1 MLVVADV
8 EASSR
13 FYCELIGLESGH
25 GGPEYDQLLSNG
37 ELVMQ
42 LHDDKPDDAHE
53 SLVDPGAPKG
63 NGVLVWFEV
72 DDFDGAVERAR
83 SLHAHIELDVRTN
96 PNARQQEIWLRDPDG
111 YLVVVAGPSDYR
123 PRGTVAPSDARA
135 KELAAD
141 MMGMTNE
148 QVLEFNKNVIAEF
161 REHGGVM
168 PEGSMFHGNPT
179 LLLNMTG
186 ARSGRPLTSPLSY
199 ATDDDAFIIMASG
212 GGSETTPAWAYNLR
226 AHPSV
231 TVEVLDESF
240 EAIATEVSG
249 DEHDRAFEIMTGQLP
264 RFAGYQD
271 SVTRK
276 IPLFRLARR

>member
-25 GGPEYDQLLSNG
+25 GGPEYEQLLCDG

-42 LHDDKPDDAHE
+42 LHDDQPDDAHGPLADNE
-53 SLVDPGAPKG
+53 HARG

-72 DDFDGAVERAR
+72 DDFDSAVARAR
-83 SLHAHIELDVRTN
+83 SLDAKIELDVRTN

-111 YLVVVAGPSDYR
+111 YLVVVAGPSEYR
-123 PRGTVAPSDARA
+123 PRSTVAESNARA
-135 KELAAD
+135 KELADD

-148 QVLEFNKNVIAEF
+148 QVLDFNKGVIAEF
-161 REHGGVM
+161 REHLGVM

-186 ARSGRPLTSPLSY
+186 AKSGRALTSPLSY
-199 ATDDDAFIIMASG
+199 ATDDDAFIVMASA
-212 GGSETTPAWAYNLR
+212 GGSETTPSWAYNLR

-231 TVEVLDESF
+231 TLEVLDESF
-240 EAIATEVSG
+240 EAVATEVSD
-249 DEHDRAFEIMTGQLP
+249 DEHDRVFGVMTEQLP
-264 RFAGYQD
+264 RFANYQEA
-271 SVTRK
+271 VERK
-276 IPLFRLARR
+276 IPLFRLTRS